1 MGGAVTE
8 YAEVVAKRRI
18 ELEAVEWGNNV
29 KDIHGFDTKTTS
41 MWYETRPNDGRVMDK
56 YNDGRIERHIA
67 SSGVII
73 NSEKKNTKGT
83 GRRIWKTTSE
93 LKITGT
99 LLASMEMTKL
109 HTF

>member
-41 MWYETRPNDGRVMDK
+41 MWYETRPNDGRVMDIR

-67 SSGVII
+67 SSGAII
-73 NSEKKNTKGT
+73 QLGERKTLKELVDAY
-83 GRRIWKTTSE
+83 GRQQ
-93 LKITGT
+93 
-99 LLASMEMTKL
+99 AN
-109 HTF
+109 